1 MWCRNCLPFRRTR
14 VHSRISVGFVL
25 LHLWFSIQC
34 FVDRCLSCFDPL
46 VCLLSKTFQSVG
58 LQIFWP
64 WVHMKTVI
72 PETRL
77 VHYIWYLRL
86 IFRFDIYVW
95 YLRLIST
102 FYTRKTKRWIDWIP
116 LYHAEEIYVDCLK
129 MQYSYTTPSSC
140 EGNVF

>member
-1 MWCRNCLPFRRTR
+1 LFTPRSSWNTAKVGVKHQSNLSSPSGIDDRTR
-14 VHSRISVGFVL
+14 FRP
-25 LHLWFSIQC
+25 
-34 FVDRCLSCFDPL
+34 SCFDPL